1 MIEGI
6 FVDGLIFSIMVL
18 GILISYRILDF
29 ADLTCDGS
37 VATGAAVAT
46 MCIVNGLGVT
56 VGLFLA
62 FLSGVL
68 AGMVT
73 AAIHNKLKVPGLLAG
88 ILTMTM
94 LYSINLRILGNKAN
108 VPLLRKATIYTAMP
122 ETFSFLPSAWAA
134 LVGTLVF
141 VLVIKVIIDVFFR
154 TDLGLAIGALGGNEQ
169 VVISQGMS
177 PSILKLIGIG
187 LSNGLIALSGGLL
200 AQYQGFADAN
210 LGQGM
215 VVQGLA
221 AIMIGEFLFSSNKI
235 SLITLRAV
243 FGAIIYK
250 ALMFFGRK
258 YGYLI
263 HITPNDFKLL
273 TGILV
278 IASLLIAQTRNMA
291 SSSGARKKALL
302 RSKANH
308 EAALAAATQAAEIFS
323 EPEETKASRTK
334 ANPAGENE
342 NANAAGASDESGV
355 KGEEPTEVVAD
366 GDKKTTQ
373 RACEQ
378 HVSGASDAVM
388 ALKAEEK

>member
-6 FVDGLIFSIMVL
+6 FVDGLIFSLMVI

-46 MCIVNGLGVT
+46 MAIVGGAPISIALV
-56 VGLFLA
+56 LA
-62 FLSGVL
+62 FISGVI

-73 AAIHNKLKVPGLLAG
+73 AAIHNKLKIPGLLAG

-108 VPLLRKATIYTAMP
+108 VPLLRVPTLYTKLP
-122 ETFSFLPSAWAA
+122 DFFSFFKPEIAS
-134 LVGTLVF
+134 LVGTLLV
-141 VLVIKVIIDVFFR
+141 VLAVKSLVDLWFR
-154 TDLGLAIGALGGNEQ
+154 TDLGVSMGAMGGNEQ
-169 VVISQGMS
+169 MVVSQGIN
-177 PSILKLIGIG
+177 PEVLKLMGIG

-221 AIMIGEFLFSSNKI
+221 AIMIGEFLFSSNRI
-235 SLITLRAV
+235 SLITLRAI

-250 ALMFFGRK
+250 ALLFFGRK
-258 YGYLI
+258 YGYLVN
-263 HITPNDFKLL
+263 ITPNDFKLL

-278 IASLLIAQTRNMA
+278 IVSLFIAQGRSAA
-291 SSSGARKKALL
+291 SSRGARKKV
-302 RSKANH
+302 
-308 EAALAAATQAAEIFS
+308 LARNKVQEEI
-323 EPEETKASRTK
+323 
-334 ANPAGENE
+334 
-342 NANAAGASDESGV
+342 
-355 KGEEPTEVVAD
+355 
-366 GDKKTTQ
+366 
-373 RACEQ
+373 
-378 HVSGASDAVM
+378 DA
-388 ALKAEEK
+388 